1 MWNDQKVSLVMPT
14 YREKDSIRECIMK
27 FVETGI
33 FDEIVIVDNN
43 AEEGTLDAIS
53 DLGVII
59 TKEKNQ
65 GYGAAIKKGFRQV
78 SGDIV
83 ILCEPDG
90 TFTPADVFKLLSY
103 SRECDVVFGSRTVQ
117 TFIWGDANMGWFLRW
132 GNWAVAKFLE
142 VLFNTSYMSD
152 VGCTFRLLNRK
163 SLNFVNSQSL
173 SDKSSY
179 GLEIQVAVVK
189 SKQLKY
195 VQIPV
200 NYGTRVGESTITG
213 EVGKS
218 IKLGLRM
225 IWIISRERFNFSG
238 RN

>member
-1 MWNDQKVSLVMPT
+1 
-14 YREKDSIRECIMK
+14 
-27 FVETGI
+27 
-33 FDEIVIVDNN
+33 
-43 AEEGTLDAIS
+43 
-53 DLGVII
+53 
-59 TKEKNQ
+59 
-65 GYGAAIKKGFRQV
+65 
-78 SGDIV
+78 
-83 ILCEPDG
+83 
-90 TFTPADVFKLLSY
+90 
-103 SRECDVVFGSRTVQ
+103 VQ

>member
-1 MWNDQKVSLVMPT
+1 MWNDQKISLVMPT
-14 YREKDSIRECIMK
+14 YREKDSIRDCILK
-27 FVETGI
+27 FLDTNV
-33 FDEIVIVDNN
+33 FDEIIIVDNN
-43 AEEGTLDAIS
+43 AEEGTLEAIS
-53 DLGVII
+53 GLGILVAN
-59 TKEKNQ
+59 EKRQ
-65 GYGAAIKKGFRQV
+65 GYGAAIKNGLRQA

-83 ILCEPDG
+83 VICEPDG
-90 TFTPADVFKLLSY
+90 TFTPADIFKLLSY
-103 SRECDVVFGSRTVQ
+103 SKECDVVFGSRTVQ
-117 TFIWGDANMGWFLRW
+117 AFIWGDANMGWFLRW
-132 GNWAVAKFLE
+132 GNWAVAKYLE

-163 SLNFVNSQSL
+163 SVNFINSLSL

-213 EVGKS
+213 EVSKS

-225 IWIISRERFNFSG
+225 ILIITRQRFSFRT

>member
-1 MWNDQKVSLVMPT
+1 MWNGQKMSLVMPT
-14 YREKDSIRECIMK
+14 YREKDSIRHCVLM
-27 FVETGI
+27 FLETDV
-33 FDEIVIVDNN
+33 FDEIIIVDNN
-43 AEEGTLDAIS
+43 AEEGTLDALS
-53 DLGVII
+53 GLNVIVI
-59 TKEKNQ
+59 QEKRQ
-65 GYGAAIKKGFRQV
+65 GYGAAIKKGLRQA

-90 TFTPADVFKLLSY
+90 TFTPRDVFKLLPFSM
-103 SRECDVVFGSRTVQ
+103 ECDVVFGSRTVQ

-132 GNWAVAKFLE
+132 GNWAVAKYLE
-142 VLFNTSYMSD
+142 ILFNTSYMSD

-163 SLNFVNSQSL
+163 SVNFINALSL

-213 EVGKS
+213 EVSKS

-225 IWIISRERFNFSG
+225 ILIITRQRLSF
-238 RN
+238 RNRN

>member
-1 MWNDQKVSLVMPT
+1 
-14 YREKDSIRECIMK
+14 
-27 FVETGI
+27 
-33 FDEIVIVDNN
+33 
-43 AEEGTLDAIS
+43 
-53 DLGVII
+53 
-59 TKEKNQ
+59 
-65 GYGAAIKKGFRQV
+65 
-78 SGDIV
+78 
-83 ILCEPDG
+83 
-90 TFTPADVFKLLSY
+90 
-103 SRECDVVFGSRTVQ
+103 VQ

-163 SLNFVNSQSL
+163 SLNFINSQSL

-179 GLEIQVAVVK
+179 GLEMQVAVVK

-225 IWIISRERFNFSG
+225 IWIILRERFDFSG

>member
-1 MWNDQKVSLVMPT
+1 MWNDQRISLVMPT
-14 YREKDSIRECIMK
+14 YREKDSIRDCVTK
-27 FVETGI
+27 FLETGI

-43 AEEGTLDAIS
+43 AEKGTLEAIS
-53 DLGVII
+53 DLGVIV
-59 TKEKNQ
+59 THEKNQ
-65 GYGAAIKKGFRQV
+65 GYGAAIKKGLRQA

-103 SRECDVVFGSRTVQ
+103 SKECDVVFGSRTVQ
-117 TFIWGDANMGWFLRW
+117 AFIWGDANMGLFLRW
-132 GNWAVAKFLE
+132 GTWAVAKYLE

-163 SLNFVNSQSL
+163 SVNFINSLTL

-179 GLEIQVAVVK
+179 GLEIQVAVVQ

-213 EVGKS
+213 EVSKS

-225 IWIISRERFNFSG
+225 ILIITKQRLNFRG